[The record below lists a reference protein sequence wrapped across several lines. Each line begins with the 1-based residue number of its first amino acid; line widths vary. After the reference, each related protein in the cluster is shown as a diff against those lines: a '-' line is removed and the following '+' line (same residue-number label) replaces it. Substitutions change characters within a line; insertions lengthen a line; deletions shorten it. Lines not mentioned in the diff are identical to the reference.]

1 MDAKTYLNRLKQMD
15 ARVSAKLEEL
25 ENLTALATKTTSVM
39 GGERVQSS
47 STQDKMAEC
56 VAKIADLQKDLREDI
71 VDLLK
76 QKEKAMQLIDE
87 WCEAD
92 CITLLYY
99 RYLDSKKWEHIAIMM
114 NYSVDWVKRG
124 LHGKALLQLQNGLD
138 REGLND
144 EAD

>member
-1 MDAKTYLNRLKQMD
+1 MD
-15 ARVSAKLEEL
+15 ARVTAKLEQL

-47 STQDKMAEC
+47 SAQDKMAEC
-56 VAKIADLQKDLREDI
+56 VAKIADMQKDLRVEI
-71 VDLLK
+71 VELLK
-76 QKEKAMQLIDE
+76 YKEKAMQLIDE

-124 LHGKALLQLQNGLD
+124 LHGKALRQLQMGLD
-138 REGLND
+138 SEVTKN
-144 EAD
+144 ETK